1 MRQNLENVYRVWL
14 ASTPME
20 RSMGREFFV
29 KQGNRLETIAH
40 NRGMNTIYVIGAFVA
55 LSPNNDED
63 GNYRDLLTTIDAV
76 QRGLAPEQ
84 FSISSWGP
92 NKAKAM
98 RILQGTDPLDVLG
111 GPKVINFYL
120 NTLDPSDLEP
130 VTIDGHMVSVW
141 KGRRLLL
148 RERRGKP
155 EDSAKISA
163 KEYQIIVQDFRSI
176 AKMLGLIP
184 NQLQSTL
191 WLTWKRMNNI
201 RYDPQFKLFNWE

>member
-1 MRQNLENVYRVWL
+1 
-14 ASTPME
+14 ME
-20 RSMGREFFV
+20 RNLGEGFFS
-29 KQGNRLETIAH
+29 KQRGRLETIAH
-40 NRGMNTIYVIGAFVA
+40 NRGMDAIYVIGAFVA

-76 QRGLAPEQ
+76 QRDLAPDQ
-84 FSISSWGP
+84 FSTSSWGP
-92 NKAKAM
+92 NKAKAI
-98 RILQGTDPLDVLG
+98 RILQKVYPFDVLG
-111 GPKVINFYL
+111 GLKVINFYL
-120 NTLDPSDLEP
+120 NTLDPLDPEP

-148 RERRGKP
+148 RDRRGVAGK
-155 EDSAKISA
+155 EQRKTGDSASISA
-163 KEYQIIVQDFRSI
+163 KQYNIIAQDFRSV

-201 RYDPQFKLFNWE
+201 RYDPQFRLFDWE